1 MINPIYFVIVK
12 PKEGRRRGPFKSVRQ
27 KCTVLGYD
35 VNNTKERIA
44 GDSVRENQR
53 ADMGVGEVGARQDF
67 GDGLMT
73 GRAII

>member
-1 MINPIYFVIVK
+1 MTQRK
-12 PKEGRRRGPFKSVRQ
+12 
-27 KCTVLGYD
+27 
-35 VNNTKERIA
+35 
-44 GDSVRENQR
+44 QR